1 MSTPLA
7 LTGRADRGWVKPP
20 AVLLALAAVVAAVGI
35 GMTVVGSQ
43 RIGVS
48 TDEPGHVRRLN
59 SYLAFGLY
67 TRPFEMERT
76 APGEIP
82 TGAYIYG
89 PVTSI
94 LQHDANRL
102 LGREPSYEAKTRAYQ
117 YSVRHAVIGSMAIAG
132 LLCAAA
138 ISWILLGNWRWGVV
152 TAGILAAIPM
162 WTGHGMFNP
171 KDVPV
176 ALAHTL
182 ITGALILLA
191 LAKPTAKLWLLLAGA
206 VPLSAGTILML
217 GTRPE
222 VWPSLLAS
230 LVVFG
235 IVLFRAHAEQTR
247 WSLARLSLTVVGSL
261 AVSYAVLRAIYP
273 RVYSDLVEVLIVSVF
288 TGAKYD
294 GLGDQ
299 APSDRTYL
307 PVHFLTDLPLGLVA
321 LMGVGTAFA
330 LRVAFQRRHSAR
342 VDCLALVGSQAFAIM
357 IAAFIFDAVLYQ
369 GLRQML
375 FAIPAMAIL
384 ATVGLAAL
392 LTKATT
398 TRWRVAVAGAAGL
411 ALVLPT
417 AAQAAVFPYQYSYV
431 NVLAEQTGVVG
442 HDGPDYFATSF
453 REYAYTG
460 PQDVKVVCPFLRF
473 GGVVKRS
480 DADCRTRF
488 AHTFSAFW
496 RGRPTPDRPKAGEF
510 YALLRGSRPTPPNCT
525 PYRQV
530 ERRVHVKM
538 VVMSRMFKCHPP
550 TAPEKL
556 AGEKMKLDER
566 AIQGWKRGPG
576 GEGWVPAAG

>member
-1 MSTPLA
+1 
-7 LTGRADRGWVKPP
+7 
-20 AVLLALAAVVAAVGI
+20 
-35 GMTVVGSQ
+35 MTVIGSQ
-43 RIGVS
+43 QIGVS

-59 SYLAFGLY
+59 SYLNSGLY
-67 TRPFEMERT
+67 TRSFEHANTPF
-76 APGEIP
+76 GEIP
-82 TGAYIYG
+82 VGAYIYG
-89 PVTSI
+89 PVTSL

-102 LGREPSYEAKTRAYQ
+102 LGNEPSYEAKTRPHHYA
-117 YSVRHAVIGSMAIAG
+117 VRHAVIGLMAIAV
-132 LLCAAA
+132 LLVVVA
-138 ISWILLGNWRWGVV
+138 IGWALIGDWRWGLV
-152 TAGILAAIPM
+152 AGGILAATPM

-171 KDVPV
+171 KDTPV

-182 ITGALILLA
+182 VTAALVLFA
-191 LAKPTAKLWLLLAGA
+191 LAKPPAKVWLLAAGA
-206 VPLSAGTILML
+206 VLLSAGTILML

-235 IVLFRAHAEQTR
+235 IVIFRSHAEQTR
-247 WSLARLSLTVVGSL
+247 WSVARLALTVVGSL
-261 AVSYAVLRAIYP
+261 AFSYAVLRAVYP

-288 TGAKYD
+288 SGAKYD

-299 APSDRTYL
+299 APTDRTYL
-307 PVHFLTDLPLGLVA
+307 PVHLLTDLPLGLLA
-321 LMGVGTAFA
+321 LAGLGTAFA
-330 LRVAFQRRHSAR
+330 LRVAFQRRRSVR

-375 FAIPAMAIL
+375 FAIPALAIL

-392 LTKATT
+392 LTKARTT
-398 TRWRVAVAGAAGL
+398 QWRTAIAGAAGL

-417 AAQAAVFPYQYSYV
+417 VAQAAMFPYQYSYV
-431 NVLAEQTGVVG
+431 NVFAEQTGVVG

-496 RGRPTPDRPKAGEF
+496 RGRPTPDRPKADEF

-550 TAPEKL
+550 TAAEKL

-576 GEGWVPAAG
+576 GKGWVPAAG